1 MADDR
6 GRRRCDGASPCQ
18 QSQAEMLGF
27 CGAAC
32 ADACWAE
39 GLGGDEDVEENI
51 GDNGGQR

>member
-18 QSQAEMLGF
+18 QSQAERIGF